1 MIWAIC
7 LIFVF
12 LWIVGMV
19 AQIGGSYIHALLGV
33 ALMLALLNFWMGKSK
48 RVRAS

>member
-12 LWIVGMV
+12 LWIVGLV
-19 AQIGGSYIHALLGV
+19 AQIGGSYVHALLAV
-33 ALMLALLNFWMGKSK
+33 ALIVAALNFFMGKSK
-48 RVRAS
+48 RVKA

>member
-12 LWIVGMV
+12 LWIAGLV
-19 AQIGGSYIHALLGV
+19 AQIGGSYIHALLVV
-33 ALMLALLNFWMGKSK
+33 ALVVAVLNFFMGKSK
-48 RVRAS
+48 RVRA